1 MKTSTRLRG
10 PVIKTALPGPR
21 SQELMAI
28 SEQYEPKASSEQV
41 PIVWKHAEGVW
52 ATDMDD
58 NTFLDFTSGVLVANA
73 GHSHPRLVRA
83 MQEQAE
89 KAVNTYDFLNE
100 WRPQLAKKLVEIT
113 PPNLTRAIVLSTGA
127 ETIETAMKIAR
138 LYTGKHEIVAFHG
151 AFHGRTFGA
160 MSVNGKRSSPGIKGF
175 GPFLPGVVFAP
186 FPYPYRS
193 ILCRGHE
200 DECSE
205 RCFEYFKWIIETE
218 SEKDIAAVLVETYQ
232 GSAGSIIAPKDWL
245 QNIAQWCKENGALLI
260 IDEVQASFGRTGKL
274 FGFEHYGIEPN
285 LLCLGKGISSTVPV
299 SAVVG
304 EEDIMN
310 SLTPGSV
317 SSTHGGNAFSSR
329 VALENINVI
338 LEEKLPEN
346 AARIGAL
353 LDARFR
359 SMQSKYP
366 VIGEVR
372 GLGLVFGIEFVKD
385 PETREPAPEM
395 TQAIV
400 DEAFQRGIVMIA
412 PIGFYSNV
420 IRIAPPLIMTEE
432 EAQLGA
438 DLLEEAIAAVVG

>member
-1 MKTSTRLRG
+1 MKTSTPLRG
-10 PVIKTALPGPR
+10 PSINTALPGPR
-21 SQELMAI
+21 SQELIAV
-28 SEQYEPKASSEQV
+28 SQQYEPGAASEQV
-41 PIVWKHAEGVW
+41 PIVWKSAEGVW
-52 ATDMDD
+52 VTDMDD

-89 KAVNTYDFLNE
+89 NAVNTYDFLNE

-113 PPNLTRAIVLSTGA
+113 PPNLSRAIVLSTGA

-151 AFHGRTFGA
+151 AFHGRTYGA

-232 GSAGSIIAPKDWL
+232 GAAGSIIAPKDWL
-245 QNIAQWCKENGALLI
+245 QNIAQWCKDNGALLI
-260 IDEVQASFGRTGKL
+260 IDEVQASFGRTGRL
-274 FGFEHYGIEPN
+274 FGFEHYDIEPN

-338 LEEKLPEN
+338 LEENLSEN
-346 AARIGAL
+346 AARVGAV

-359 SMQSKYP
+359 DMQRKYP
-366 VIGEVR
+366 IIGDVR
-372 GLGLVFGIEFVKD
+372 GLGMVFGLEMVKD
-385 PETREPAPEM
+385 PESREPDPDI
-395 TQAIV
+395 THAII
-400 DEAFQRGIVMIA
+400 DAAFQRGIVMIA
-412 PIGFYSNV
+412 PIGFYGNV
-420 IRIAPPLIMTEE
+420 IRIAPPLVITED
-432 EAQLGA
+432 EALLGA
-438 DLLEEAIAAVVG
+438 DILEEAIASVVG

>member
-1 MKTSTRLRG
+1 M
-10 PVIKTALPGPR
+10 
-21 SQELMAI
+21 
-28 SEQYEPKASSEQV
+28 
-41 PIVWKHAEGVW
+41 
-52 ATDMDD
+52 
-58 NTFLDFTSGVLVANA
+58 
-73 GHSHPRLVRA
+73 
-83 MQEQAE
+83 
-89 KAVNTYDFLNE
+89 
-100 WRPQLAKKLVEIT
+100 
-113 PPNLTRAIVLSTGA
+113 
-127 ETIETAMKIAR
+127 
-138 LYTGKHEIVAFHG
+138 
-151 AFHGRTFGA
+151 
-160 MSVNGKRSSPGIKGF
+160 
-175 GPFLPGVVFAP
+175 
-186 FPYPYRS
+186 
-193 ILCRGHE
+193 
-200 DECSE
+200 
-205 RCFEYFKWIIETE
+205 
-218 SEKDIAAVLVETYQ
+218 LVETYQ

-274 FGFEHYGIEPN
+274 FGFEHYEIEPN

-310 SLTPGSV
+310 TLTPGSV

-338 LEEKLPEN
+338 LEENLTEN

-412 PIGFYSNV
+412 PIGFYGNV
-420 IRIAPPLIMTEE
+420 IRIAPPLVMTEE
-432 EAQLGA
+432 EALLGA